1 MATSNET
8 STGATEIVGVD
19 ILIIDGHPNSDS
31 FCAALASRY
40 ARGAREA
47 GATVN
52 VLALRSL
59 SFDVILHQGYQAKQA
74 LEPDLMRAQAMIKA
88 ARHVVVVTP
97 VWWGS
102 MPALLKGFLDR
113 TMERG
118 WAFRY
123 GSNGLPEGLLAGRS
137 ARLIVSTDSP
147 FWYLRWIQGDPTVR
161 SLVRSTLKFC
171 GFKPVSLTR
180 IGPVHGSSDRK
191 REQWLIKAAQAG
203 QSDASRVRNSSSR
216 D

>member
-1 MATSNET
+1 VTDSNEKT
-8 STGATEIVGVD
+8 ADG
-19 ILIIDGHPNSDS
+19 ILIIDGHPNPDS
-31 FCAALASRY
+31 FCAALAQKY
-40 ARGAREA
+40 ADAARQA
-47 GATVN
+47 GAKVEI
-52 VLALRSL
+52 LSLRDL

-74 LEPDLMRAQAMIKA
+74 LEPDLVKAQAMIKA
-88 ARHVVVVTP
+88 SRHLVIVTP

-147 FWYLRWIQGDPTVR
+147 LWYLRWIQGDPTVR

-171 GFKPVSLTR
+171 GFKPVALTR
-180 IGPVHGSSDRK
+180 IGPVHGSDDKK
-191 REQWLIKAAQAG
+191 REQWLEKVFQAG
-203 QSDASRVRNSSSR
+203 QVDARR
-216 D
+216 

>member
-1 MATSNET
+1 VTDSNEKT
-8 STGATEIVGVD
+8 AGGV
-19 ILIIDGHPNSDS
+19 LIIDGHPNPDS
-31 FCAALASRY
+31 FCAALAQKY
-40 ARGAREA
+40 ADAARQA
-47 GATVN
+47 GAKVET
-52 VLALRSL
+52 LSLRDL

-74 LEPDLMRAQAMIKA
+74 LEPDLVKAQAMIKA
-88 ARHVVVVTP
+88 SRHLVIVTP

-147 FWYLRWIQGDPTVR
+147 LWYLRWIQGDPTVR

-171 GFKPVSLTR
+171 GFKPVALTR
-180 IGPVHGSSDRK
+180 IGPVHGSDDKK
-191 REQWLIKAAQAG
+191 REQWLEKVSQAG
-203 QSDASRVRNSSSR
+203 QVDARR
-216 D
+216 

>member
-1 MATSNET
+1 
-8 STGATEIVGVD
+8 
-19 ILIIDGHPNSDS
+19 
-31 FCAALASRY
+31 
-40 ARGAREA
+40 
-47 GATVN
+47 
-52 VLALRSL
+52 LRDL

-74 LEPDLMRAQAMIKA
+74 LEPDLLKAQAMIQA
-88 ARHVVVVTP
+88 SRHLVVVTP

-147 FWYLRWIQGDPTVR
+147 LWYLRWIQGDPTVR

-171 GFKPVSLTR
+171 GFKPVAITR
-180 IGPVHGSSDRK
+180 IGPVHGSDDKK
-191 REQWLIKAAQAG
+191 REQWLEKVSQTGQA
-203 QSDASRVRNSSSR
+203 DARRLANAPL
-216 D
+216 

>member
-1 MATSNET
+1 MTEPNEKT
-8 STGATEIVGVD
+8 AGGV
-19 ILIIDGHPNSDS
+19 LIIDGHPNPDS
-31 FCAALASRY
+31 FCAALAQKY
-40 ARGAREA
+40 ADSARQA
-47 GATVN
+47 GAKVET
-52 VLALRSL
+52 LSLRDL

-74 LEPDLMRAQAMIKA
+74 LEPDLLKAQAMIQA
-88 ARHVVVVTP
+88 SRHLVVVTP

-147 FWYLRWIQGDPTVR
+147 LWYLRWIQGDPTVR

-171 GFKPVSLTR
+171 GFKPVAITR
-180 IGPVHGSSDRK
+180 IGPVHGSDDKK
-191 REQWLIKAAQAG
+191 REQWLEKVSQTGQA
-203 QSDASRVRNSSSR
+203 DARRLANAPL
-216 D
+216 